1 MVYAGFVLE
10 SWLTREKSRELKKP
24 VGKNMNDAICD
35 FLIRIK
41 NASMARQKRLTIP
54 HSNFK
59 EEVAK
64 VLKKEGFVKTIE
76 VAEVEGKKQLVLV
89 ISEEKQVP
97 KIEIKIVSKPGQR
110 IYLKNNELRRLRG
123 IWTVILSTPA
133 GVMTAKQA
141 VKEGFGGEVICKIV
155 KE

>member
-1 MVYAGFVLE
+1 
-10 SWLTREKSRELKKP
+10 
-24 VGKNMNDAICD
+24 MNDAICD

-41 NASMARQKRLTIP
+41 NASMARLKKLALP

-64 VLKKEGFVKTIE
+64 VLEKEGFIKTME
-76 VAEVEGKKQLVLV
+76 VVETEGKKQLVLV
-89 ISEEKQVP
+89 ISEEKQAP
-97 KIEIKIVSKPGQR
+97 KIEVKIISKPGR
-110 IYLKNNELRRLRG
+110 RVYMKNSEIRRLRG

-141 VKEGFGGEVICKIV
+141 IKKGLGGEVICKIV